1 MRKNLLLL
9 GVGAMLALPLPSLAG
24 TTPLTYQ
31 QKCIHLLDRLT
42 YGPKP
47 GDLARIYHLGP
58 KAFIEEQLN
67 PDSIDDSQCEK
78 ELENYPTLKMS
89 SYELFQAYPPPQFV
103 FKKVKLDGI
112 DPDKLKAINEKPK
125 KILEELSAAKL
136 TRILDSKRQ
145 LQEVMTDFW
154 FNHFNVSFQK
164 NQVKWM
170 LTSYERDAIRPN
182 VFGKFRD
189 LVGAVAHSPAMMEYL
204 DNATSTVDPRYVPED
219 EMAVYPQ
226 MMSMM
231 ENRAGKPKQNVGLN
245 ENYARELMEL
255 HTLGVD
261 GGYSQ
266 QDVIQVARALT
277 GWSFQGPYFLLNP
290 NHKYVDPDTI
300 FQFQFH
306 PRMHDLGEK
315 VILGQK
321 FGPEVADKM
330 AEDEGD
336 QVLDLLC
343 RQSATAHFIATKLCR
358 HFVSDNPPEDLVQ
371 KVADKYMETG
381 GDIREMLRTLFTSPE
396 FYNPRYYR
404 AKVKTPLEYLASALR
419 ATDAKLDDPV
429 KLSQVLGGM
438 GEPLYQCE
446 PPTGYP
452 DDAKSWISSGELLNR
467 MNFGL
472 GLLSNHSPA
481 TVDLAEVIPAINF
494 TDSTDGKKILNGF
507 FKAFLQ
513 GQVSASTRRVLVK
526 RLADPEITHAVLDDR
541 NKDIQVVKL
550 GALVLGSPDFQRR

>member
-1 MRKNLLLL
+1 MRKFPLLLWA
-9 GVGAMLALPLPSLAG
+9 VSALSLQGSCLAG
-24 TTPLTYQ
+24 TAPLTYQ

-42 YGPKP
+42 FGPKP
-47 GDLARIYHLGP
+47 GDLARIYKMGP

-67 PDSIDDSQCEK
+67 PDQIDDSQCEK
-78 ELENYPTLKMS
+78 EMESYPVLKMS
-89 SYELFQAYPPPQFV
+89 SYELFQEYPPAQFV
-103 FKKVKLDGI
+103 YKKAKLDGI
-112 DPDKLKAINEKPK
+112 DPDKVKEINEKPK
-125 KILEELSAAKL
+125 FILQQLSAAKL
-136 TRILDSKRQ
+136 TRILDSQRQ

-170 LTSYERDAIRPN
+170 LPSYERDVIRPN

-219 EMAVYPQ
+219 EMGSYPQ

-231 ENRAGKPKQNVGLN
+231 ENRTNKPKQNVGLN

-261 GGYSQ
+261 GGYTQ
-266 QDVIQVARALT
+266 DDVIQVARALT
-277 GWSFQGPYFLLNP
+277 GWSFQGPYFLLKP
-290 NHKYVDPDTI
+290 DHKYIDPTTI

-306 PRMHDLGEK
+306 PKMHDRGEK
-315 VILGQK
+315 VIFGQK
-321 FGPEVADKM
+321 FGPELGDKS

-343 RQSATAHFIATKLCR
+343 RQPATAHFIATKLCR
-358 HFVSDNPPEDLVQ
+358 YFVSDNPPDDLVQ

-381 GDIREMLRTLFTSPE
+381 GDIREMLRILFTSPE
-396 FYNPRYYR
+396 FYNPAYYR
-404 AKVKTPLEYLASALR
+404 AKIKTPLEYLASVLR
-419 ATDAKLDDPV
+419 VTGAKLDDPV

-472 GLLSNHSPA
+472 GLLSNRAPA
-481 TVDLAEVIPAINF
+481 SVDLAEVVPAINSS
-494 TDSTDGKKILNGF
+494 DEKKILVGF

-513 GQVSASTRRVLVK
+513 GQVSASTKKVLVK
-526 RLADPEITHAVLDDR
+526 RLKDPEITHAVLDDR

>member
-1 MRKNLLLL
+1 
-9 GVGAMLALPLPSLAG
+9 
-24 TTPLTYQ
+24 
-31 QKCIHLLDRLT
+31 
-42 YGPKP
+42 
-47 GDLARIYHLGP
+47 
-58 KAFIEEQLN
+58 
-67 PDSIDDSQCEK
+67 
-78 ELENYPTLKMS
+78 
-89 SYELFQAYPPPQFV
+89 
-103 FKKVKLDGI
+103 
-112 DPDKLKAINEKPK
+112 
-125 KILEELSAAKL
+125 
-136 TRILDSKRQ
+136 
-145 LQEVMTDFW
+145 
-154 FNHFNVSFQK
+154 
-164 NQVKWM
+164 
-170 LTSYERDAIRPN
+170 
-182 VFGKFRD
+182 
-189 LVGAVAHSPAMMEYL
+189 
-204 DNATSTVDPRYVPED
+204 
-219 EMAVYPQ
+219 
-226 MMSMM
+226 
-231 ENRAGKPKQNVGLN
+231 
-245 ENYARELMEL
+245 
-255 HTLGVD
+255 
-261 GGYSQ
+261 
-266 QDVIQVARALT
+266 
-277 GWSFQGPYFLLNP
+277 YFLLKP
-290 NHKYVDPDTI
+290 DHKYVDPDTI

-343 RQSATAHFIATKLCR
+343 RQPATAHFIATKLCR
-358 HFVSDNPPEDLVQ
+358 HFVSDNPPENLVQ

-481 TVDLAEVIPAINF
+481 TVDLAEVIPAINS

>member
-1 MRKNLLLL
+1 MRRRPFLLWA
-9 GVGAMLALPLPSLAG
+9 GTILALCSPYPAG
-24 TTPLTYQ
+24 ATPLTYQ

-42 YGPKP
+42 FGPKP
-47 GDLARIYHLGP
+47 GELERVRKLGP
-58 KAFIEEQLN
+58 KAFIQEQLD
-67 PDSIDDSQCEK
+67 PDSIDDSLCEK
-78 ELENYPTLKMS
+78 ELEDYPTLKMS

-103 FKKVKLDGI
+103 FKKAKLDGV
-112 DPDKLKAINEKPK
+112 DPDKLKAINEKPRR
-125 KILEELSAAKL
+125 ILEELSAAKL
-136 TRILDSKRQ
+136 IRIVDGKRQ

-170 LTSYERDAIRPN
+170 LTSYERDVIRPH

-204 DNATSTVDPRYVPED
+204 DNATSTVDSRYVPED

-231 ENRAGKPKQNVGLN
+231 QNRAGKPKQNAGLN

-277 GWSFQGPYFLLNP
+277 GWSFQGPYFLLQS
-290 NHKYVDPDTI
+290 NHKNIDPAAI
-300 FQFQFH
+300 YQFQFH

-315 VILGQK
+315 VILGQN

-330 AEDEGD
+330 AEDEGNR
-336 QVLDLLC
+336 VLDLLC
-343 RQSATAHFIATKLCR
+343 RQPATAHFIATKLCR
-358 HFVSDNPPEDLVQ
+358 RFVSDNPPEALVK
-371 KVADKYMETG
+371 KVADKYMETD
-381 GDIREMLRTLFTSPE
+381 GDIREMLKALFNSPE
-396 FYNPRYYR
+396 FYSPRYYQ

-419 ATDAKLDDPV
+419 VTGAKLGDPV

-452 DDAKSWISSGELLNR
+452 DDAKSWISSGELLDR

-472 GLLSNHSPA
+472 GLLSNRSPA
-481 TVDLAEVIPAINF
+481 KVDLAQVVPVVE
-494 TDSTDGKKILNGF
+494 STDGKKILDGF
-507 FKAFLQ
+507 FKSFLQ
-513 GQVSASTRRVLVK
+513 GQVSTSTRKVLVQK
-526 RLADPEITHAVLDDR
+526 LEDPEITHAVLDDKR
-541 NKDIQVVKL
+541 KEIQAVKL